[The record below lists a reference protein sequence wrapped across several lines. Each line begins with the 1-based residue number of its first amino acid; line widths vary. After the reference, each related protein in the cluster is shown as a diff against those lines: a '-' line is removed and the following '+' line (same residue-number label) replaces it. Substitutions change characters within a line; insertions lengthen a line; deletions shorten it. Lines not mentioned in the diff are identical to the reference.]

1 MTESISEED
10 VEALQE
16 ALASNRRRGWD
27 SEQAR
32 EMARKS
38 VEARNDG

>member
-1 MTESISEED
+1 MTESISDED

-16 ALASNRRRGWD
+16 ALAANRRLGWD

-32 EMARKS
+32 EMARRS
-38 VEARNDG
+38 VEAREDG